1 MGDDMSENSSS
12 LTKRLFLFGVTVI
25 FVAIAL
31 NYAVTILSSIWV
43 PLVIIA
49 AVILVTTVVIIT
61 LRNRWR

>member
-1 MGDDMSENSSS
+1 MSENSSGF
-12 LTKRLFLFGVTVI
+12 TKRLFLFGVAVI

-31 NYAVTILSSIWV
+31 NYAVIILSSIWV

-49 AVILVTTVVIIT
+49 AVILVIAVVIIT

>member
-1 MGDDMSENSSS
+1 MSENSSS
-12 LTKRLFLFGVTVI
+12 FAKRLFLFGVAVI

-31 NYAVTILSSIWV
+31 NYAVNILSSIWV

-49 AVILVTTVVIIT
+49 AVILVIAVVIIT